1 MGRRSAVGVNNG
13 NFRAGDYYRYWLE
26 VEAGKRGIPSAAEI
40 ERMTTKKKMRAMY
53 WMQRLS
59 NAVSALQQ
67 ADPIGWEAWYDDDQ
81 NVPAE
86 ANDKDYALLVE
97 ARVRYL
103 TGRYDQPKACVR
115 RDIFIWTDQIGPYV
129 YSKEVGKRTLYAMP
143 FDTFEEAESF
153 VQALPFANRGY
164 GVVLD
169 ILPASALTPLSAI
182 TPTSPQIENHDLE
195 GEGMRG

>member
-13 NFRAGDYYRYWLE
+13 NFRAGDYYRYWME
-26 VEAGKRGIPSAAEI
+26 VEASKRGIPSVAEF

-53 WMQRLS
+53 WTQRLC
-59 NAVSALQQ
+59 NAISTLQQ
-67 ADPIGWEAWYDDDQ
+67 ADPTGWEAWYDNDQ

-86 ANDKDYALLVE
+86 GYDRDYAYLVE
-97 ARVRYL
+97 ARVKEL

-115 RDIFIWTDQIGPYV
+115 RDIFIWTDQLGPYV

-143 FDTFEEAESF
+143 FESFEEAEAF
-153 VQALPFANRGY
+153 VNALPFSNRGY

-169 ILPASALTPLSAI
+169 ILPASAMA
-182 TPTSPQIENHDLE
+182 
-195 GEGMRG
+195 